1 MALPPDTPA
10 EPVPANKPAR
20 DAAREDVF
28 MREVDDALREDE
40 LKTFLE
46 KYGKPLLAAVVIGLL
61 ALGGWLWWSG
71 EQKAE
76 AGERGEAYTQALDDL
91 DAGNLA
97 GADERLATIA
107 EGNSGSAVS
116 AKLMRAGI
124 ALEQGNTQQAVALY
138 EEVAENSGAPQPYRD
153 LATIRAVA
161 ANFDTRPPADV
172 IARLKPLAVE
182 GNPWFGVAGEL
193 VGMAYLKQDKPK
205 LAGPLFAQ
213 IARDEDLPQ
222 SLRGRARQ
230 LAGLLGVD
238 ALDDIIGD
246 EPAEGAAE
254 PDEAA
259 AAAQ

>member
-1 MALPPDTPA
+1 MALPPETPA
-10 EPVPANKPAR
+10 APAPANRSSR
-20 DAAREDVF
+20 DSAREDVF

-40 LKTFLE
+40 LKTFVDR
-46 KYGKPLLAAVVIGLL
+46 YGKPLLAAIVIGLA

-71 EQKAE
+71 AQEQE

-97 GADERLATIA
+97 GADEKLAA
-107 EGNSGSAVS
+107 MADGSGGSATS
-116 AKLMRAGI
+116 AKLLRAGI
-124 ALEQGNTQQAVALY
+124 ALEQGKTAEAVALY
-138 EEVAENSGAPQPYRD
+138 EEVAANDDAPQPYRD
-153 LATIRAVA
+153 LATVRAVA
-161 ANFDTRPPADV
+161 ADFDTRDPADV

-213 IARDEDLPQ
+213 IARDEDMPQ
-222 SLRGRARQ
+222 TLRGRARQ

-238 ALDDIIGD
+238 ALDDVIGE
-246 EPAEGAAE
+246 EPAEGAAQE
-254 PDEAA
+254 EEAA
-259 AAAQ
+259 AE